1 MIKLPKHWRKW
12 FLKGL
17 VFAILSFVLSIAYY
31 LAWGILAVG
40 LDFLGAIGTIITLLL
55 IIPMIAGG
63 LILTGYLIEKINS
76 WIK

>member
-1 MIKLPKHWRKW
+1 MIKLPKHWKKW

-17 VFAILSFVLSIAYY
+17 VFAILSFVLSIVYY
-31 LAWGILAVG
+31 LVWGILIVG
-40 LDFLGAIGTIITLLL
+40 LDFLGVIGTIITLLL